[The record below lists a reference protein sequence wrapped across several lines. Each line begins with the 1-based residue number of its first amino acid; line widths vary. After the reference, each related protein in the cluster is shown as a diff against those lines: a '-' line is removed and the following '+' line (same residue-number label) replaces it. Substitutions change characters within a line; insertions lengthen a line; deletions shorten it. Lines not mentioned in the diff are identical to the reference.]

1 MASTER
7 VAPRRGRRP
16 GSPDTRAA
24 VLAVARERFATKGY
38 AATSV
43 RAVAAEAGVDPA
55 LVHHY
60 FGTKGDLFLAALEV
74 RVDPRVAMLPVIE
87 GGVDGAGERI
97 LRVFVSVWDDE
108 ESRLPLMGLMRGM
121 VAPEGQQLVRDG
133 FLKMVLGP
141 VGTGLG
147 IDNPERRM
155 VHVASQLVGIVVLRY
170 LLAVEPLASM
180 PAERLVATYAP
191 VLQGYLSGPLP

>member
-1 MASTER
+1 MLT
-7 VAPRRGRRP
+7 
-16 GSPDTRAA
+16 
-24 VLAVARERFATKGY
+24 VARERFATQGY
-38 AATSV
+38 AGTSV

-60 FGTKGDLFLAALEV
+60 FGTKEDLFLAALEV
-74 RVDPRVAMLPVIE
+74 KVDPRVAMLPVIE

-97 LRVFVSVWDDE
+97 LRVFLSVWDDE
-108 ESRLPLMGLMRGM
+108 ETRLPLMGLMRGM

-147 IDNPERRM
+147 IDDPDRRM

-180 PAERLVATYAP
+180 PPERLVATYAP
-191 VLQGYLSGPLP
+191 VLQGYLSAPLP